1 MLTEAGILFCVDLWV
16 QVPGAVVGATDGCV
30 IVRVP
35 EIVYMVFCGFASTD
49 V

>member
-1 MLTEAGILFCVDLWV
+1 MLFCVDLWV

-30 IVRVP
+30 TVRVP
-35 EIVYMVFCGFASTD
+35 VIVCNVFCGLAMTE

>member
-1 MLTEAGILFCVDLWV
+1 MLFYVVLWL

-30 IVRVP
+30 MVRVP
-35 EIVYMVFCGFASTD
+35 EISSYELLASTD